1 MLKARFITPYMNK
14 NTQPRR
20 AVLKVSYSRPHQA
33 DTCENDYLY
42 NERKRVM
49 KKTGLILALVFVFVL
64 SVPQIAYAN
73 MAAPKEADIG
83 SSITFEKNDA
93 ISVLSE
99 VLDITVDGS
108 EADIV
113 ATYKMKN
120 TTDESISTQS
130 MFLSPNIKNSGVKVV
145 VNDKD
150 TSFTVEKYALN
161 YDTKIKT
168 DDWQYV
174 VLTDDEIAS
183 RNEEQ
188 TVDTITFE
196 MDFAPNEEYDVIV
209 SYRYRLGGYPDYDFN
224 AKRGE
229 IEYYL
234 APAVMWKNFSNL
246 TINLYLDKDMPV
258 VTSSNLKFE
267 KVGTRTYQYVSNKL
281 PEENLEIVIDEN
293 WWQNIFS
300 TLRSP
305 YFFMS
310 LMMYLS
316 FILIV
321 LAICLFIVWRLRK
334 KKKRN
339 RYNQRL

>member
-1 MLKARFITPYMNK
+1 
-14 NTQPRR
+14 
-20 AVLKVSYSRPHQA
+20 
-33 DTCENDYLY
+33 
-42 NERKRVM
+42 M
-49 KKTGLILALVFVFVL
+49 KKISLILAFVLVFALPIFQV
-64 SVPQIAYAN
+64 AYAN
-73 MAAPKEADIG
+73 MAAPEEADIG
-83 SSITFEKNDA
+83 SSITFENNDSV
-93 ISVLSE
+93 SVLSE
-99 VLDITVDGS
+99 ALDITVNGS

-130 MFLSPNIKNSGVKVV
+130 MFLSPNIENSGVKVV

-150 TSFTVEKYALN
+150 ISFTVETYDLN
-161 YDTKIKT
+161 YDTEIKT

-224 AKRGE
+224 AKKGV
-229 IEYYL
+229 IKYYL
-234 APAVMWKNFSNL
+234 APAAMWKDFSNL

-258 VTSSNLKFE
+258 VTSSNLKLE
-267 KVGTRTYQYVSNKL
+267 KLGTRTYQYISDKL
-281 PEENLEIVIDEN
+281 PKENLEIVIDEN

-305 YFFMS
+305 YLPMT
-310 LMMYLS
+310 LMMLS
-316 FILIV
+316 PFILIV
-321 LAICLFIVWRLRK
+321 LAVGIFTVWRLCK
-334 KKKRN
+334 KKKHKS
-339 RYNQRL
+339 